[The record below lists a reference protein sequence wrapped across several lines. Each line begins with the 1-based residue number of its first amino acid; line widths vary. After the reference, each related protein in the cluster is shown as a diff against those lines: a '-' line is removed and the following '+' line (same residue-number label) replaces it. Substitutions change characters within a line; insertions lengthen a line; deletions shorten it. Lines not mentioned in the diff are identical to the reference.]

1 MTSAQP
7 SPPRGLVVP
16 PTFVPSQQTAFGW
29 FENDV
34 YTGLLMI
41 ALYVVV
47 HRLRG
52 VGITE
57 R

>member
-1 MTSAQP
+1 VD
-7 SPPRGLVVP
+7 R
-16 PTFVPSQQTAFGW
+16 
-29 FENDV
+29 ENDV

-41 ALYVVV
+41 ALYLVV